1 VLQVRQTVPDVEVW
15 IGPNQPAHLYDLV
28 ETGPKLLL
36 FYLFDW
42 SST

>member
-1 VLQVRQTVPDVEVW
+1 MLEVGERVPDVEVW
-15 IGPNQPAHLYDLV
+15 IGPNQPARMLELV
-28 ETGPKLLL
+28 ESGPKLVL

>member
-1 VLQVRQTVPDVEVW
+1 VLQVGERIPNAEVW
-15 IGPNQPAHLYDLV
+15 IGPNQPTRLHELV